1 MTELIETCFDVSLV
15 QIALDLELV
24 RDLVNPGA
32 GEPDREVNIE
42 DVMLF
47 TDSDRLSLIYN
58 IYKVVR
64 VSDKI
69 KIYQL
74 VLDNIAP
81 LIARPLFRRDDH
93 VICFEGLN

>member
-15 QIALDLELV
+15 QITLDLELV
-24 RDLVNPGA
+24 RDLVNPGT

-47 TDSDRLSLIYN
+47 TDSDRFSLIYN
-58 IYKVVR
+58 IYKVMR
-64 VSDKI
+64 VSNEI

-74 VLDNIAP
+74 ILNNIAP
-81 LIARPLFRRDDH
+81 LITWPLFRRDDH
-93 VICFEGLN
+93 VICFE